1 MTVRPAESPGDEVPE
16 SDWAEQHTI
25 ADPLIDAEESAAEI
39 PAQMARGTLEANEA
53 DLVEQET
60 VAYVDDEV

>member
-1 MTVRPAESPGDEVPE
+1 MPE

-25 ADPLIDAEESAAEI
+25 ADPFEAEESAAET
-39 PAQMARGTLEANEA
+39 PAQFGRGTLEANEA

>member
-1 MTVRPAESPGDEVPE
+1 MSVTPPESPGDEVPE

-25 ADPLIDAEESAAEI
+25 ADPFEAEESAAET
-39 PAQMARGTLEANEA
+39 PAQFGRGTLEANEA

>member
-1 MTVRPAESPGDEVPE
+1 MPE

-25 ADPLIDAEESAAEI
+25 ADPLIEAEESAAAT
-39 PAQMARGTLEANEA
+39 PAQFGRGTLEANEA

>member
-1 MTVRPAESPGDEVPE
+1 MSVTPPESPGDEVPE

-25 ADPLIDAEESAAEI
+25 ADPWVEAEESAAGI
-39 PAQMARGTLEANEA
+39 PGQLGRGTLEANEA

>member
-1 MTVRPAESPGDEVPE
+1 MTVTPAESPGDEVPE

-25 ADPLIDAEESAAEI
+25 ADPIEAEESAAET
-39 PAQMARGTLEANEA
+39 PAQLGRGTFEANEA

>member
-1 MTVRPAESPGDEVPE
+1 MTVTPEESPGDEVPE
-16 SDWAEQHTI
+16 SDWAEQHTN
-25 ADPLIDAEESAAEI
+25 ADPLLEAEESAAEM
-39 PAQMARGTLEANEA
+39 PAQLARGTIEANEA

>member
-1 MTVRPAESPGDEVPE
+1 MPE

-25 ADPLIDAEESAAEI
+25 ADPIEAEESAAGT
-39 PAQMARGTLEANEA
+39 PAQLGRSTVEANEA